1 MSVNPTSQINFI
13 VQASNYTFWSKVIIR
28 AYCLNKLSIYSLLI
42 STTVYIYKS
51 AFYFQKGVAN
61 PYFITG
67 ASSSATD
74 KSSSTPTPTDDDG
87 GGQFLRLP
95 KTLHDQDAS
104 LETIDLNDDPND
116 QTLERFLRGK
126 NILQCS

>member
-1 MSVNPTSQINFI
+1 M
-13 VQASNYTFWSKVIIR
+13 
-28 AYCLNKLSIYSLLI
+28 CLKDLYH
-42 STTVYIYKS
+42 
-51 AFYFQKGVAN
+51 
-61 PYFITG
+61 ITG
-67 ASSSATD
+67 AASSATD

-95 KTLHDQDAS
+95 KALHDQDAS

-126 NILQCS
+126 TCSRKMNLYSDTLFSNLIGIFCSSINLYSS

>member
-1 MSVNPTSQINFI
+1 M
-13 VQASNYTFWSKVIIR
+13 ASFLDLVLGGIRVMLLIR
-28 AYCLNKLSIYSLLI
+28 ATGCLFESLEYSLLI
-42 STTVYIYKS
+42 SAIVYS
-51 AFYFQKGVAN
+51 TFYFQKGVAN